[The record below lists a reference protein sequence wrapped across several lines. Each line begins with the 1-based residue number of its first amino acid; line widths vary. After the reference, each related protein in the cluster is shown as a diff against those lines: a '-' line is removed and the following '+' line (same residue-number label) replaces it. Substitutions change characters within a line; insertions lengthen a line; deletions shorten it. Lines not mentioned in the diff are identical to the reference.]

1 MNEYLKRKEESITS
15 YSIRLYKNRK
25 NYGLT
30 FQECGDL
37 LNEVSGEDFSEA
49 KWRRPVQHYLEIQE
63 YLEQENPTGVDSDV
77 LEEIELEKIELQK
90 QQIRMRDQKRL
101 MNTKLREL
109 ARLEHLENYLKE
121 TVEEIEPVNLPV
133 VKRNKDNDKVML
145 ATLSDWHIGAD
156 IDNIFNK
163 FNNEVAKE
171 RISKYKSQVIE
182 KMEKENIK
190 KIHIVNLG
198 DSIMGHI
205 HVTARIEAEQN
216 AIEQIIKASQ
226 YFEEFIKDFVLEGY
240 DVTFLNIGGNHN
252 RIIPNKKDSLG
263 TSESFERL
271 VTVYLNKAFGRFNN
285 YKQIDDEYGIIQLEI
300 KNKKVVCA
308 HGDMDYGVNVVSKV
322 NELLNDNIDYLF
334 TGHVHNA
341 FYKEYG
347 KATHIG
353 IGSLMGADS
362 YATYKRYS
370 SRPSQSYFVFDDNGI
385 DEMKIVYL
393 D

>member
-1 MNEYLKRKEESITS
+1 MNEYLKRKEESITA
-15 YSIRLYKNRK
+15 YSIRLYRNRDA
-25 NYGLT
+25 YGLT
-30 FQECGDL
+30 FQDCGNL
-37 LNEVSGEDFSEA
+37 LNEVSGEDYSEA
-49 KWRRPVQHYLEIQE
+49 KWRRPVQEFLKIQDYLEK
-63 YLEQENPTGVDSDV
+63 ENPAGLDSEQ
-77 LEEIELEKIELQK
+77 LQEIENEKIELQK
-90 QQIRMRDQKRL
+90 EKIRMRDQKRL

-121 TVEEIEPVNLPV
+121 TVEEIEPVNIPV

-240 DVTFLNIGGNHN
+240 DVTFSNIGGNHN

-308 HGDMDYGVNVVSKV
+308 HGDLDYGGNVVSKV

>member
-15 YSIRLYKNRK
+15 YSIRLYKNREA
-25 NYGLT
+25 YGLT
-30 FQECGDL
+30 FKEIGKL
-37 LNEVSGEDFSEA
+37 LNEVTGNNYSEA
-49 KWRRPVQHYLEIQE
+49 KYRRPIQHFLEINS
-63 YLEQENPTGVDSDV
+63 YLEQENPTGLDNEQLLEIEDSK
-77 LEEIELEKIELQK
+77 LELEKEK
-90 QQIRMRDQKRL
+90 IRMRDQRRI
-101 MNTKLREL
+101 MNVKLREM
-109 ARLEHLENYLKE
+109 ARLEHLKNYLEE
-121 TVEEIEPVNLPV
+121 TVEEIEPVNIPV

-240 DVTFLNIGGNHN
+240 DVTFSNIGGNHN